1 MLTNTDICK
10 SKNDL
15 STTGITITI
24 TSPLLQINILN
35 KKVFLLHSAYNTE

>member
-10 SKNDL
+10 SMNDL
-15 STTGITITI
+15 STTGITI